1 MMTRV
6 LASPVLTATCAGLC
20 EKLVGEGYYENILL
34 FCIPILK
41 YNFHNIHDA
50 LSEERSLQNTTV
62 RVGRSWWSSGED
74 CTPLRTWSQ
83 PLVRELNPSRTA
95 WLKKQNVEENSVC
108 SKDPVL

>member
-1 MMTRV
+1 M
-6 LASPVLTATCAGLC
+6 
-20 EKLVGEGYYENILL
+20 LVGEGYYENILL

-50 LSEERSLQNTTV
+50 LSEERSLQNKKV
-62 RVGRSWWSSGED
+62 CVGMSSGED
-74 CTPLRTWSQ
+74 STLLRTRSQ
-83 PLVRELNPSRTA
+83 SLVRELNPTSHTA